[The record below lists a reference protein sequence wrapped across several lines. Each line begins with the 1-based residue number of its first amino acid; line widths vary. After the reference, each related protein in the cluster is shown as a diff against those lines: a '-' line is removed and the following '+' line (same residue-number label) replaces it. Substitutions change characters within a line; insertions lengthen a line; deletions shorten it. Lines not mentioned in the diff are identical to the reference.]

1 MKIHILTLFPESFSG
16 PLQSSLLGKAQ
27 EKGLLSVELIQIRK
41 FATDKHRSVDET
53 PYGGGEGMLM
63 RVDVLH
69 AAWKSVQDVESGV
82 SRVNAEPGL
91 FFGVP
96 TKGRIPTI
104 FLSPQGRT
112 LDSEFVKAL
121 LVQTVG
127 HSSPETGELLL
138 VCGHYEGVD
147 ERFIDLCVDLEV
159 SIGDYVL
166 TGGEL
171 PAMVLLDAMA
181 RWIPGV
187 IGNER
192 SVTGD
197 SFEGGVL
204 KYPQYTKPREFQA
217 CKVPDVLLSG
227 NHSAI
232 ESWRREK
239 SLERTANKAD
249 KKSEKG
255 PKNSKKEPL
264 V

>member
-1 MKIHILTLFPESFSG
+1 MKIHILTLFPEAFSG

-27 EKGLLSVELIQIRK
+27 ERGLLSVELIQIRK

-69 AAWKSVQDVESGV
+69 AAWESVQ
-82 SRVNAEPGL
+82 NAAASTGAPPVLGGP
-91 FFGVP
+91 FFGGT

-121 LVQTVG
+121 VAEVSQQTP
-127 HSSPETGELLL
+127 SEMLW
-138 VCGHYEGVD
+138 VCGHYEGID
-147 ERFIDLCVDLEV
+147 ERFIEKCVDLEV

-197 SFEGGVL
+197 SFEGGFL
-204 KYPQYTKPREFQA
+204 KYPQYTKPREFQGA
-217 CKVPDVLLSG
+217 SVPDVLLSG
-227 NHSAI
+227 NHQAI
-232 ESWRREK
+232 ESWRREQ
-239 SLERTANKAD
+239 SLKRTSQRTGTKR
-249 KKSEKG
+249 K
-255 PKNSKKEPL
+255 PL
-264 V
+264 K